1 MKKIEKVIQKLQKQ
15 TAFISVDEF
24 SKHINKKDSI
34 IIDIREPFEYVKAKL
49 EAANQVNIPRG
60 LMEWKFDEFK
70 DYKNIFLICKNSGR
84 CTLTINTLKSL
95 GYNISNIKNVEGGML
110 ACKEANY
117 LIHKAKEETISSTQ
131 KFDDTNKKEEKL
143 RVSS

>member
-1 MKKIEKVIQKLQKQ
+1 
-15 TAFISVDEF
+15 
-24 SKHINKKDSI
+24 
-34 IIDIREPFEYVKAKL
+34 
-49 EAANQVNIPRG
+49 
-60 LMEWKFDEFK
+60 
-70 DYKNIFLICKNSGR
+70 
-84 CTLTINTLKSL
+84 
-95 GYNISNIKNVEGGML
+95 ML